1 MRRLLLKSAAA
12 ATLLALG
19 GCAAINSLPVQVS
32 TFGEWPAGRAP
43 GRYAFERLPS
53 QQAQAEQQQRLEAAA
68 APALA
73 RAGFSPV
80 ASGETPDLLVQ
91 VGARNSRSEGAA
103 WDDPFWWHGGFSWG
117 RRGPWRGPMWSFGMS
132 TYYPSNRSVER
143 EVALLVRERESAKP
157 LFEARASS
165 EGLYSLD
172 TKTAQ
177 AMFDAA
183 LTDFPRVGINPR
195 TVTVPTP

>member
-1 MRRLLLKSAAA
+1 VRVAASGKA
-12 ATLLALG
+12 P
-19 GCAAINSLPVQVS
+19 SS
-32 TFGEWPAGRAP
+32 RAP

-53 QQAQAEQQQRLEAAA
+53 QEAQAEQQQRLEAAA

-80 ASGETPDLLVQ
+80 VSGETPDLLVQ
-91 VGARNSRSEGAA
+91 VGARSSRSELAV
-103 WDDPFWWHGGFSWG
+103 WDDPFWWHGGFSYG
-117 RRGPWRGPMWSFGMS
+117 RRGPWRGPIWNFGMHG
-132 TYYPSNRSVER
+132 YYPSSRSVER
-143 EVALLVRERESAKP
+143 EVALLVRERDSARP

-183 LTDFPRVGINPR
+183 LTDFPRVGLNPR

>member
-1 MRRLLLKSAAA
+1 MRRVLLKAAA
-12 ATLLALG
+12 VATLLALG
-19 GCAAINSLPVQVS
+19 GCAGINSLPVQVS
-32 TFGEWPAGRAP
+32 TYGEWPAGRAP

-53 QQAQAEQQQRLEAAA
+53 QEAQADQQQRLEAAA

-91 VGARNSRSEGAA
+91 VGARSSRSELAV
-103 WDDPFWWHGGFSWG
+103 WDDPFWWHGGLSWG

-132 TYYPSNRSVER
+132 TGYPYSRSVER
-143 EVALLVRERESAKP
+143 EVALLVRERDSAKP

-165 EGLYSLD
+165 DGLYALD
-172 TKTAQ
+172 ARIAQ

-195 TVTVPTP
+195 TVNVPMP